1 MQAQVIVPQSI
12 LKVTSIISSPV
23 MVAGTTLHV
32 TQLAIAVHGL
42 GACECECKAA
52 DAGLTRQG
60 EWEVWRE

>member
-1 MQAQVIVPQSI
+1 MKVIVLHSI
-12 LKVTSIISSPV
+12 PEVTSMISSPV

-52 DAGLTRQG
+52 DAGLTRQR